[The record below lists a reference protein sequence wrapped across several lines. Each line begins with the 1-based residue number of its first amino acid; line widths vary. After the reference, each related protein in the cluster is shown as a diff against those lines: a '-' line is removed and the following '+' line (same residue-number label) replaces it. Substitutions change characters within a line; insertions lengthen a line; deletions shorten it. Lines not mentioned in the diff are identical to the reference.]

1 MKMPIDFNKDRWDQ
15 VRENYTKWWDNK
27 LDRPII
33 GLTMF
38 EDYPERDQPIAP
50 YLSQQSCADFSFT
63 PDELVDRL
71 DYELSAL
78 VFLGDG
84 FPRVNL
90 DCFGPG
96 VMAAFLGAK
105 LDNSNGA
112 VWFYPPDNAPVNLA
126 DLHFEYNPNNK
137 WFCRIKDICAAAV
150 KRWQGNVLVG
160 MPDVGMGLDILAS
173 FRTTEQLLF
182 DLVDSPG
189 EVHRCMAELD
199 ALWMKYYREIDE
211 VMQPFSPGY
220 TDWAGIYS
228 DKPFY
233 TLQSDFSYMI
243 GTPMFDEFT
252 KPTIESMCGTLDR
265 TIYHLD
271 GIGQLPHLDSL
282 LAIPELN
289 GIQWVP
295 GDGNPDSKHW
305 PEVYKKIHA
314 AGKKIQIFGGLDTLE
329 TVGNQIGDFKSICLK
344 SDLGYCPDA
353 EEIIGKLKEYGI

>member
-1 MKMPIDFNKDRWDQ
+1 
-15 VRENYTKWWDNK
+15 
-27 LDRPII
+27 
-33 GLTMF
+33 
-38 EDYPERDQPIAP
+38 
-50 YLSQQSCADFSFT
+50 
-63 PDELVDRL
+63 
-71 DYELSAL
+71 
-78 VFLGDG
+78 
-84 FPRVNL
+84 
-90 DCFGPG
+90 
-96 VMAAFLGAK
+96 
-105 LDNSNGA
+105 
-112 VWFYPPDNAPVNLA
+112 
-126 DLHFEYNPNNK
+126 
-137 WFCRIKDICAAAV
+137 
-150 KRWQGNVLVG
+150 
-160 MPDVGMGLDILAS
+160 MGLDILAS

-189 EVHRCMAELD
+189 EVHRCLDELD

-243 GTPMFDEFT
+243 GTPMFNKFT

-329 TVGNQIGDFKSICLK
+329 TVANQIGDFKSICLK
-344 SDLGYCPDA
+344 SDLGYCPEV
-353 EEIIGKLKEYGI
+353 EEVIDRLKEYGI